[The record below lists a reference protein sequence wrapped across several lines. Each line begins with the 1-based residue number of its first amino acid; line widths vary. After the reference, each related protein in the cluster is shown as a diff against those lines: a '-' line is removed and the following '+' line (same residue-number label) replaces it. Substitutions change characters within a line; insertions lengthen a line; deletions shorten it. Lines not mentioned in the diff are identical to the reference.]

1 MKSKTL
7 FLLFTLITIFFFY
20 SFSLNREWQFF
31 DERLIYGEG
40 LFPIPS
46 SISEVFEVIKTYAFN
61 YHFDS
66 QNAFFSNIVVM
77 RSAPAGDFLKVLVS
91 FFFKKNAFC
100 YHILQ
105 LTIHLFNSLLVWFT
119 FFYLFKHFN
128 ISEGKNTLLSSL
140 FSLLWA
146 LHPANV
152 EAVMLA
158 TNWNAVLSY
167 GFCISFVLYTVK
179 KASELKRYS
188 KNEIISISA
197 LYIISLFLTEYSYTL
212 VFMIFII
219 CFVFSAK
226 SEPSFKSRIAYSA
239 SMSLPYICGLILFPL
254 IYFEIALFNTK
265 PSTFFSQFANFS
277 FERFFF
283 LTPQIFVHFLKL
295 FTFPKDLS
303 LYQTNLINLA
313 ESYLSLKIFISI
325 IIFSAFV
332 LLPCLIFLRSKSN
345 PGILLIYAFLFSL
358 FPFLHIISP
367 TYCLIAER
375 YCYFPLFL
383 LLLSVA
389 FLCGNIFRS
398 QGLPGKVFPV
408 LLLFILLAS
417 GTRTFYR
424 TLDWKNTYSLYSS
437 SLNLR
442 SNNIFKGQINSIL
455 GYYLSKTNNT
465 YQMQNHIIQ
474 GIKELNN
481 GIETLKLSN
490 KNTPQSLKVYG
501 LDPISMLITCAFSI
515 SESRLNYL
523 KESPEI
529 ILAYYEPFIKPYL
542 SYAGNSQIDLYAKLL
557 ISNKREKEAVKVL
570 ESGIKKYPFS
580 PFIIYTLSNVY
591 LKQKDIQNAERIILH
606 GYKLY
611 QSYPR
616 MLLRMIKLC
625 ILKKDIENLAKYEY
639 LLGLRMH
646 SITGYQ
652 KALQLYIKLKNL
664 SQAKAC
670 ITRLTKIDREDP
682 ITLLLKSKYYSL
694 IGEINL
700 IAPTLEEAYK
710 EGKNRFLAGRLSK
723 DLYKTILLNLISF
736 NLTYN
741 NISSAE
747 TYKNE
752 LKQLQN

>member
-1 MKSKTL
+1 MKSKIL
-7 FLLFTLITIFFFY
+7 FLLLTLITIFSLY

-46 SISEVFEVIKTYAFN
+46 SISEVFEVIKTYGFN

-91 FFFKKNAFC
+91 FFFKKNAFY
-100 YHILQ
+100 YHVLQ
-105 LTIHLFNSLLVWFT
+105 LTLHLLNSLLIWFS
-119 FFYLFKHFN
+119 FFYLFKHLN
-128 ISEGKNTLLSSL
+128 ISERRNTLLPSL

-152 EAVMLA
+152 EAVMLV
-158 TNWNAVLSY
+158 TNWNSLLTYS
-167 GFCISFVLYTVK
+167 FCISFVLYTIK

-188 KNEIISISA
+188 KSEIFTISVF
-197 LYIISLFLTEYSYTL
+197 YITSLFLTEYSYTL
-212 VFMIFII
+212 VFIIFII

-226 SEPSFKSRIAYSA
+226 SEPLFKNQIAYSA
-239 SMSLPYICGLILFPL
+239 SMSVPYICGLILFPL
-254 IYFEIALFNTK
+254 IYFEIILFNTK
-265 PSTFFSQFANFS
+265 SSTFLNQFTNFS

-283 LTPQIFVHFLKL
+283 LAPQIFVHFLKL
-295 FTFPKDLS
+295 FIFPKDLS
-303 LYQTNLINLA
+303 LYQTNLVNLA
-313 ESYLSLKIFISI
+313 ESYLSLKAFIST
-325 IIFSAFV
+325 IIFFAFV
-332 LLPCLIFLRSKSN
+332 LLPYIIFLRSKSN
-345 PGILLIYAFLFSL
+345 SGILLIYAFLFSL

-375 YCYFPLFL
+375 YCYLPLFL
-383 LLLSVA
+383 FLLSVA

-398 QGLPGKVFPV
+398 QGLLGKVFPA
-408 LLLFILLAS
+408 LLIFILLA
-417 GTRTFYR
+417 GGVRTFYR
-424 TLDWKNTYSLYSS
+424 TLDWKNTYTLYSS
-437 SLNLR
+437 SLNIR

-455 GYYLSKTNNT
+455 GYYFNKTGDIPN
-465 YQMQNHIIQ
+465 MQNHIIQ

-481 GIETLKLSN
+481 GIETLKVRS
-490 KNTPQSLKVYG
+490 KNSPESLKVYG
-501 LDPISMLITCAFSI
+501 LDPISMLITCAYSI

-529 ILAYYEPFIKPYL
+529 ILAYYEPFIKSYL

-557 ISNKREKEAVKVL
+557 INNKREKEAVKVL
-570 ESGIKKYPFS
+570 EYGIKQYPFS
-580 PFIIYTLSNVY
+580 PFIIYTLSNLY
-591 LKQKDIQNAERIILH
+591 LKQKDIQNAERIISH

-611 QSYPR
+611 PSYPR
-616 MLLRMIKLC
+616 MLLRIIKLC
-625 ILKKDIENLAKYEY
+625 ILKNDFENLAKYEY

-652 KALQLYIKLKNL
+652 KALQLYIKLKNP

-694 IGEINL
+694 IGEITL

-710 EGKNRFLAGRLSK
+710 EGKNRFLAGRLNK

-741 NISSAE
+741 NISSAKA
-747 TYKNE
+747 YKNE